1 MCFSVIKKIVCPVFV
16 FWVTCFFSHAQ
27 TNIPALKKQLVI
39 AKTDSSRSR
48 LLLELGIEYE
58 QVSSDSCLYFL
69 ERSLKFAQHSGDSFA
84 EDRAMYRIAYTFL
97 YIIRDE
103 SNALKW
109 LNKAVAKAKKAD
121 DNLHLAKC
129 YHLLTAISIHQN
141 TGNALELAHKALEY
155 AIKSNDWGV
164 VAESYGFI
172 GDVNVRTEND
182 KEAERNFRQSM
193 LIYEKYDLDSWF
205 THGIDYAELLKKIGK
220 NAEAMALY
228 HKLAMLKHELP
239 RAKGE
244 WIYLNDVAKVET
256 RLRNYTE
263 AERLLLSGMEAEHKK
278 SKPDSLH
285 LYYFYQNLTNLYV
298 EQGNFKKAY
307 EGESKFNEIKL
318 WLQQKR
324 QMGDSKLQM
333 AQLKA
338 SLDLEKKENQIGI
351 LAEQKRKQQ
360 ILLIGTL
367 VVAGLL
373 VGFLVILQR
382 NKRRIERQKTELTVL
397 NHTKDKLFAILSH
410 DLRSPVAG
418 LKNYLMLIQWGALS
432 QAEFADSAQTLA
444 VQLNNVHTMLD
455 NVLNWSVSQMR
466 GIRPKME
473 KVAVLPIIE
482 DEIEVMLPIG
492 EAKNIQI
499 INKINAEV
507 RLLID
512 KNHLAVI
519 VRNLLQNALKFSSPG
534 SKITFSYF
542 EKDKYSH
549 IVVRDTGVGMTPEEL
564 KQLFQTDKTISKMG
578 TAREKG
584 TGLGLVL
591 VKELVEANQGTI
603 QVTGELSKGT
613 AVTLRFKAVA

>member
-1 MCFSVIKKIVCPVFV
+1 MCFSAIRNLLCLVSV
-16 FWVTCFFSHAQ
+16 FWTTCFFAHAQ
-27 TNIPALKKQLVI
+27 TNIPALKKQLAIV
-39 AKTDSSRSR
+39 KTDSSRSR
-48 LLLELGIEYE
+48 LLLKLGIEYE
-58 QVSSDSCLYFL
+58 QLNSDSCLYFL
-69 ERSLKFAQHSGDSFA
+69 DQSLQVAQHSRDTFA
-84 EDRAMYRIAYTFL
+84 VVRAMFRMAYTFL
-97 YIIRDE
+97 YITRDE

-109 LNKAVAKAKKAD
+109 LNRGVAIAKKAD
-121 DNLHLAKC
+121 DNLHLSKC

-141 TGNALELAHKALEY
+141 TGNALELAHRALNY
-155 AIKSNDWGV
+155 ATKSNDWGV

-172 GDVNVRTEND
+172 GDVNMRTQNY
-182 KEAERNFRQSM
+182 KEAEKYFRQSM
-193 LIYEKYDLDSWF
+193 LIYEKHDLDSWF
-205 THGIDYAELLKKIGK
+205 THGIDYADLLQKMGK
-220 NAEAMALY
+220 NAQAMAVY
-228 HKLAMLKHELP
+228 RKLAMVEHKLP
-239 RAKGE
+239 RAKGA
-244 WIYLNDVAKVET
+244 WIYLNDAARVET
-256 RLRNYTE
+256 MLRNYTE
-263 AERLLLSGMEAEHKK
+263 AERLLLSGVEAEHKK

-298 EQGNFKKAY
+298 EQGTFKKAY
-307 EGESKFNEIKL
+307 EGEIKFNEIKL

-324 QMGDSKLQM
+324 QIGDSKLQM
-333 AQLKA
+333 TQLKA
-338 SLDLEKKENQIGI
+338 SLDLEKKENQIAF

-360 ILLIGTL
+360 ILLIGAV

-382 NKRRIERQKTELTVL
+382 NKKRIERQKTELTVL

-466 GIRPKME
+466 GIHPNME
-473 KVAVLPIIE
+473 KVNILPIIE

-507 RLLID
+507 RLLTD

-534 SKITFSYF
+534 SKITFTYF
-542 EKDKYSH
+542 EKDKHSH
-549 IVVRDTGVGMTPEEL
+549 IVVQDTGVGMTPEQL
-564 KQLFQTDKTISKMG
+564 TQLFNPSKTTSKIG

-613 AVTLRFKAVA
+613 AVTLRFKAAA